1 MNILINAFKELN
13 INLVV
18 TIYDL
23 RIVKII
29 INTLMNN

>member
-1 MNILINAFKELN
+1 MNILINALKELN

-29 INTLMNN
+29 INTLTNN